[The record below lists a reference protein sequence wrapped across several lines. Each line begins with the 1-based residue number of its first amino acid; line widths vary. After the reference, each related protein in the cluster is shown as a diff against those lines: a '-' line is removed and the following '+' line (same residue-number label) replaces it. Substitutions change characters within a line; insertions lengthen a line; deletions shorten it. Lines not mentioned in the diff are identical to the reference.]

1 MNRSNKF
8 LRLPSS
14 EKILFVKAWILL
26 GIISLALSLLP
37 FTTLKKV
44 LTAIGSL
51 IPRVDEGLTE
61 DQLVWAVG
69 TASRYLPKATCL
81 AQALTLQLFLKQSGR
96 QASLH
101 IGVNGSEEGR
111 LNAHAWVVSQGRVLF
126 GGPNLG
132 RYTHLLALE

>member
-1 MNRSNKF
+1 MMSHSARKLSGQFKQI
-8 LRLPSS
+8 PSPPIQR
-14 EKILFVKAWILL
+14 KNPFHQGL
-26 GIISLALSLLP
+26 GSS
-37 FTTLKKV
+37 
-44 LTAIGSL
+44 
-51 IPRVDEGLTE
+51 IPRVDERLTE

-81 AQALTLQLFLKQSGR
+81 AQAMTLQLFLKQSGR

-126 GGPNLG
+126 VGPNLS